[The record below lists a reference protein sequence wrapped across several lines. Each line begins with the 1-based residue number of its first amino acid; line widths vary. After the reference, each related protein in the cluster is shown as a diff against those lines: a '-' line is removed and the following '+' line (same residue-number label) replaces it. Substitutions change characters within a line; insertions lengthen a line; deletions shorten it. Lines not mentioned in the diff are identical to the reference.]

1 MKESQGRVNPG
12 LMQQV
17 LNKKLQDAVDKAASP
32 AA

>member
-12 LMQQV
+12 LMQEV
-17 LNKKLQDAVDKAASP
+17 LQRRLKAAADKAAS

>member
-17 LNKKLQDAVDKAASP
+17 LTAKLKEAVDRAAAG